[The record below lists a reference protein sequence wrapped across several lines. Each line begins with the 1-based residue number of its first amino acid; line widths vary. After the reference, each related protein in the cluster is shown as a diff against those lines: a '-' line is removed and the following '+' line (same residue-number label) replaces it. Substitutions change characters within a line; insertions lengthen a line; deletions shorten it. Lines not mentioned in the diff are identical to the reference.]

1 MLANMSLLL
10 PIEVAFFFCFHERN
24 QEATWQLCKDM
35 NGKNLVCHFEQ
46 SGSKAAVLISMASYT
61 LRNPPPTLYHMNP
74 IKINRCLAV
83 TEEYAGFDCC
93 GIWYALEEVKR
104 KDVKYAPQSKTQDAL
119 FCYFL
124 VTFSCFLYKNV

>member
-10 PIEVAFFFCFHERN
+10 PIEMAFFFCFHERN

-74 IKINRCLAV
+74 IKINK
-83 TEEYAGFDCC
+83 
-93 GIWYALEEVKR
+93 EVKR